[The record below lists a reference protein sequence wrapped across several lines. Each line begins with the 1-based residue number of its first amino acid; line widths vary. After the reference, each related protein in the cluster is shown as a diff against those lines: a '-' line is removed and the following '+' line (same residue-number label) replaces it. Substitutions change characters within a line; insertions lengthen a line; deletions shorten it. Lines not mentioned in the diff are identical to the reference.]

1 MKIKD
6 KFNKEQLELIKNNFK
21 DIEKDFDKES
31 LEELEDIIYNK
42 MMDNLDKEQNFT
54 DLASRYEEILD
65 IIVEV
70 ENSL

>member
-54 DLASRYEEILD
+54 DLASRY
-65 IIVEV
+65 V